1 MKKVSNFILASSLVL
16 GFFVTPE
23 LFNITQAHAQE
34 SVKPYYSYSG
44 YTVNQSNFILDKNFK
59 TSQKADNFKINNN
72 KITKN
77 ALAKNNKDLHD
88 PTYYEVSNHKT
99 NGVFFLLDGKSVSKK
114 IIESLRWTKVYIYI
128 SLSQRIYV

>member
-44 YTVNQSNFILDKNFK
+44 YTANQSNFILDKNFK
-59 TSQKADNFKINNN
+59 TSQKADNFKINNH

-114 IIESLRWTKVYIYI
+114 IIGSLR
-128 SLSQRIYV
+128 

>member
-44 YTVNQSNFILDKNFK
+44 YTANQSNFILDKNFK
-59 TSQKADNFKINNN
+59 TSQKANYFKINNH

-88 PTYYEVSNHKT
+88 PTYYGVSNHKT

-114 IIESLRWTKVYIYI
+114 IIESLR
-128 SLSQRIYV
+128 

>member
-44 YTVNQSNFILDKNFK
+44 YTANQSNFILDKNFK
-59 TSQKADNFKINNN
+59 TSQKLITSRLIITRLLKII
-72 KITKN
+72 KIYTIQQF
-77 ALAKNNKDLHD
+77 
-88 PTYYEVSNHKT
+88 TEFSNHKT
-99 NGVFFLLDGKSVSKK
+99 DGVFFLLDGKSVSKRK
-114 IIESLRWTKVYIYI
+114 Y
-128 SLSQRIYV
+128 